1 MTQEKP
7 PRTVAE
13 DYMSALHACGVS
25 HVFANGG
32 TDFAPIIEGLV
43 QMKARG
49 EPAPEFV
56 TVPHENVAT
65 AMAQGYWKVA
75 GKPAAVMVHVNVGTA
90 NTICALMNAA
100 RDNVPMLL
108 AAGRTPLTETGH
120 AGSRDVPIHWAQ
132 EQFDQASIVRENVK
146 WDYEL
151 RHGQPINT
159 IVARA
164 LDIAMSE
171 PKGPVYL
178 QLPREALGDDG
189 VNPGPAIRSLPSG
202 AAAAAPSLAALEQA
216 ADMIAKA
223 QTPLIIAGRPG
234 ASPGGFEALAALT
247 LDAVIPVASG
257 SHPNMPSNHPMNL
270 GMLTKP
276 LLESADVILVLE
288 SAVPWVPRA
297 MQPSADA
304 KVIHIA
310 HDPMFRTMPLR
321 GHQMDLAIAGDC
333 GQALVMLREMLK
345 TKMQG
350 REAARDKRR
359 ARVAELRQK
368 IIDGRKATIEKL
380 KDTAPISP
388 ILVAHA
394 LNMVR
399 DESAIVVEELGAPF
413 PFLDITRPD
422 SFITGHSGALGM
434 ALGQALGAKLA
445 AGKRQVITT
454 VGDGSYMFGVPLA
467 AHFVARAE
475 KLPTLTMVFNNSQW
489 YAVRRATMS
498 MYPNGDAAKQNSL
511 PIVDL
516 APSPDFEKVAESC
529 GGYGERVEDPA
540 KLIPAIERALKKVDD
555 GQQVTLN
562 VITGLRPYG

>member
-1 MTQEKP
+1 MTHETP
-7 PRTVAE
+7 TRTVAE
-13 DYMSALHACGVS
+13 DYMSALHASGVKY
-25 HVFANGG
+25 VFANGG

-43 QMKARG
+43 QMKKRG
-49 EPAPEFV
+49 EPAPQFV

-75 GKPAAVMVHVNVGTA
+75 GEPACVMVHVNVGTA
-90 NTICALMNAA
+90 NTVCALMNAA
-100 RDNVPMLL
+100 RDNTPMLL
-108 AAGRTPLTETGH
+108 AAGRTPLTEYGH

-132 EQFDQASIVRENVK
+132 EQFDQAAIVRENVK

-164 LDIAMSE
+164 LDISMSE

-178 QLPREALGDDG
+178 QLPREALGDPAG
-189 VNPGPAIRSLPSG
+189 NPGPAIKSRPTGSAPAS
-202 AAAAAPSLAALEQA
+202 PSLAALEQA
-216 ADMIAKA
+216 ADMIARA

-234 ASPGGFEALAALT
+234 SSPGAFEALGALA
-247 LDAVIPVASG
+247 LECIIPVVSG
-257 SHPNMPSNHPMNL
+257 PHPNLASNNPMNL
-270 GMLTKP
+270 GGLTKP

-288 SAVPWVPRA
+288 SAVPWIPHV
-297 MQPSADA
+297 MQPSPDA
-304 KVIHIA
+304 KVIQIA
-310 HDPMFRTMPLR
+310 HDPMFRTYPLR

-333 GQALVMLREMLK
+333 GAALVMLREMLK

-350 REAARDKRR
+350 REKSRDIRR
-359 ARVAELRQK
+359 TRIDEIRKK
-368 IIDGRKATIEKL
+368 ILDGRKALIEKM

-394 LNMVR
+394 LNQVR
-399 DESAIVVEELGAPF
+399 DESAIIVEELGAPF

-422 SFITGHSGALGM
+422 SFITGNSGALGM
-434 ALGQALGAKLA
+434 ALGQALGAKVA

-467 AHFVARAE
+467 AHFVGRSE
-475 KLPTLTMVFNNSQW
+475 NLPTLTMVFNNSQW

-511 PIVDL
+511 PVVDL
-516 APSPDFEKVAESC
+516 SPSPDFEKVAESC

-540 KLIPAIERALKKVDD
+540 KLIPAIERALKKVDG

-562 VITGLRPYG
+562 VITGLRQYG

>member
-1 MTQEKP
+1 MTHEKP

-189 VNPGPAIRSLPSG
+189 VNPGPAIRSFPAG
-202 AAAAAPSLAALEQA
+202 AAAAAPSLAALEPVSSIPSLSATEPGQVIQRLAPDGESFACAAIMLPLPVLRPSSRSVQA
-216 ADMIAKA
+216 GA
-223 QTPLIIAGRPG
+223 PPG
-234 ASPGGFEALAALT
+234 AA
-247 LDAVIPVASG
+247 
-257 SHPNMPSNHPMNL
+257 MPWPHRN
-270 GMLTKP
+270 
-276 LLESADVILVLE
+276 A
-288 SAVPWVPRA
+288 
-297 MQPSADA
+297 
-304 KVIHIA
+304 
-310 HDPMFRTMPLR
+310 R
-321 GHQMDLAIAGDC
+321 GW
-333 GQALVMLREMLK
+333 
-345 TKMQG
+345 
-350 REAARDKRR
+350 
-359 ARVAELRQK
+359 
-368 IIDGRKATIEKL
+368 
-380 KDTAPISP
+380 
-388 ILVAHA
+388 
-394 LNMVR
+394 
-399 DESAIVVEELGAPF
+399 
-413 PFLDITRPD
+413 RP
-422 SFITGHSGALGM
+422 
-434 ALGQALGAKLA
+434 
-445 AGKRQVITT
+445 
-454 VGDGSYMFGVPLA
+454 
-467 AHFVARAE
+467 
-475 KLPTLTMVFNNSQW
+475 
-489 YAVRRATMS
+489 
-498 MYPNGDAAKQNSL
+498 
-511 PIVDL
+511 
-516 APSPDFEKVAESC
+516 
-529 GGYGERVEDPA
+529 
-540 KLIPAIERALKKVDD
+540 
-555 GQQVTLN
+555 
-562 VITGLRPYG
+562 

>member
-1 MTQEKP
+1 MTHSSHV
-7 PRTVAE
+7 RSVGE
-13 DYMSALHACGVS
+13 DYIAALHACGVKY
-25 HVFANGG
+25 VFANGG
-32 TDFAPIIEGLV
+32 TDFAPIIEGIV
-43 QMKARG
+43 QMRSRG
-49 EPAPEFV
+49 EPMPQFL

-75 GKPAAVMVHVNVGTA
+75 GEPAAVMVHVNVGTA
-90 NTICALMNAA
+90 NTVCALMNAA
-100 RDNVPMLL
+100 RDNTPMLL

-132 EQFDQASIVRENVK
+132 EQFDQGAIVRESVK

-151 RHGQPINT
+151 RHGQPVNT

-178 QLPREALGDDG
+178 QLPREALGDDSCDA
-189 VNPGPAIRSLPSG
+189 GPAPRRPVG
-202 AAAAAPSLAALEQA
+202 AAPAAPNLAALEQA
-216 ADMIAKA
+216 ADMIARA
-223 QTPLIIAGRPG
+223 QTPLIIAGKPGNSPG
-234 ASPGGFEALAALT
+234 AFEALGALAF
-247 LDAVIPVASG
+247 DCVIPVVSG
-257 SHPNMPSNHPMNL
+257 PHPNMVSNHPMNL
-270 GMLTKP
+270 GSLTP
-276 LLESADVILVLE
+276 ALLESADVIVVLE
-288 SAVPWVPRA
+288 SVVPWIPRA
-297 MQPSADA
+297 MKPSPDA

-310 HDPMFRTMPLR
+310 HDPLFHTFPLR
-321 GHQMDLAIAGDC
+321 GFPMDLAIAGDS
-333 GQALVMLREMLK
+333 GAALTMLREMLK
-345 TKMQG
+345 TKMAN

-359 ARVAELRQK
+359 AAIAEIRNK
-368 IIDGRKATIEKL
+368 IVDGRKAMIEKL

-399 DESAIVVEELGAPF
+399 DESAIVVEELGAPY
-413 PFLDITRPD
+413 PFLDITRRD
-422 SFITGHSGALGM
+422 SFISGASGALGM

-454 VGDGSYMFGVPLA
+454 CGDGSYMFGVPLA
-467 AHFVARAE
+467 ANYVARAE
-475 KLPTLTMVFNNSQW
+475 SLPTLTMVFNNSQW

-498 MYPNGDAAKQNSL
+498 MYPNGDAAKMNSL

-540 KLIPAIERALKKVDD
+540 KLVGAIERGLKKVED

-562 VITGLRPYG
+562 VITGLRSY